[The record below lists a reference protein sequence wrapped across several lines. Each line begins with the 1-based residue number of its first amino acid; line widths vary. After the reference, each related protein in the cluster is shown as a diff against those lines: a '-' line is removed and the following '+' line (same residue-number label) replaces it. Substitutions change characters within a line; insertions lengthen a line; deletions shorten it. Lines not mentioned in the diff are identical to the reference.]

1 MRFAR
6 NTKIFRGQLDAA
18 PFAGV
23 FFLLVIFLLLNTAMV
38 FTPGV
43 PIQLPEAVF
52 SGEDAEAGLAG
63 SPNRTL
69 VVAVDES
76 GNFYFENQVI
86 GQDQLKEKLRSA
98 VSESRQPL
106 TLVVRADK
114 KVKIDE
120 LMPLWLLARSAG
132 VKEII
137 QATRP
142 PLVPITK
149 T

>member
-1 MRFAR
+1 MRFPR

-23 FFLLVIFLLLNTAMV
+23 FFLLVIFLLLHTSLV
-38 FTPGV
+38 FIPGV
-43 PIQLPEAVF
+43 PIQLPEAADLP
-52 SGEDAEAGLAG
+52 GT
-63 SPNRTL
+63 PNRTL

-76 GNFYFENQVI
+76 GQFYFENQVI
-86 GQDQLKEKLRSA
+86 ARDRLKQRLVSA
-98 VSESRQPL
+98 VSETHEPV

-114 KVKIDE
+114 KVQIQE

-132 VKEII
+132 IKEII

-142 PLVPITK
+142 PVIPAPAAPK
-149 T
+149 A

>member
-1 MRFAR
+1 MRFPR

-23 FFLLVIFLLLNTAMV
+23 FFLLVIFLLLNTSLV
-38 FTPGV
+38 FIPGV
-43 PIQLPEAVF
+43 PIQLPEAT
-52 SGEDAEAGLAG
+52 ELPG

-76 GNFYFENQVI
+76 GQFYFDNQVI
-86 GQDQLKEKLRSA
+86 ARDRLKQRLISA
-98 VSESRQPL
+98 VSETSEPV

-114 KVKIDE
+114 KVQIQE

-132 VKEII
+132 IKEII

-142 PLVPITK
+142 PVVPAAAAPK
-149 T
+149 A

>member
-1 MRFAR
+1 MRFPR

-23 FFLLVIFLLLNTAMV
+23 FFLLVIFLLLHSAMV

-43 PIQLPEAVF
+43 PIQLPEALNLPGV
-52 SGEDAEAGLAG
+52 ANPA
-63 SPNRTL
+63 L
-69 VVAVDES
+69 VVAVDEN
-76 GNFYFENQVI
+76 GQFYFENQVI
-86 GQDQLKEKLRSA
+86 GQQQLKEKLRSA
-98 VSESRQPL
+98 VSEARQPL

-114 KVKIDE
+114 KVHIDE
-120 LMPLWLLARSAG
+120 LMPLWLLARAAG
-132 VKEII
+132 IKEIV

-142 PLVPITK
+142 LVVPSPTAPK

>member
-1 MRFAR
+1 MRFPR

-23 FFLLVIFLLLNTAMV
+23 FFLLVIFLLLHSAMV

-43 PIQLPEAVF
+43 PIQLPEALNLPGV
-52 SGEDAEAGLAG
+52 A
-63 SPNRTL
+63 SPAL
-69 VVAVDES
+69 VVAVDEN
-76 GNFYFENQVI
+76 GQFYFENQVI
-86 GQDQLKEKLRSA
+86 GQQQLKEKLRSA
-98 VSESRQPL
+98 VSEARQPL

-114 KVKIDE
+114 KVHIDE
-120 LMPLWLLARSAG
+120 LMPLWLLARAAG
-132 VKEII
+132 IKEIV

-142 PLVPITK
+142 LVVPSPTAPK

>member
-1 MRFAR
+1 
-6 NTKIFRGQLDAA
+6 
-18 PFAGV
+18 
-23 FFLLVIFLLLNTAMV
+23 MV

-52 SGEDAEAGLAG
+52 RQQDGDAGLAG
-63 SPNRTL
+63 SANRTL

-76 GNFYFENQVI
+76 GHFYFENQVI
-86 GQDQLKEKLRSA
+86 GQDRLKEKLQSA

-106 TLVVRADK
+106 ALVVRADK
-114 KVKIDE
+114 KVKIEE

-142 PLVPITK
+142 AVVPTPR
-149 T
+149 

>member
-6 NTKIFRGQLDAA
+6 NTKIFRGQLDVA

-43 PIQLPEAVF
+43 PIQLP
-52 SGEDAEAGLAG
+52 DALFNGDDSLAG
-63 SPNRTL
+63 SPNRTV

-76 GNFYFENQVI
+76 GHFYFENQVI
-86 GQDQLKEKLRSA
+86 GREQLRERLQSA

-106 TLVVRADK
+106 TLVVQADK
-114 KVKIDE
+114 KVKIEE
-120 LMPLWLLARSAG
+120 LLPLWLLARSAG

-142 PLVPITK
+142 SIVPAAK

>member
-1 MRFAR
+1 MRFPR

-23 FFLLVIFLLLNTAMV
+23 FFLLVIFLLLHTSLV
-38 FTPGV
+38 FIPGV
-43 PIQLPEAVF
+43 PIQLPEAADLP
-52 SGEDAEAGLAG
+52 GT
-63 SPNRTL
+63 PNRTL

-76 GNFYFENQVI
+76 GQCYFENQVI
-86 GQDQLKEKLRSA
+86 ARDRLKQRLVSA
-98 VSESRQPL
+98 VSETREPV

-114 KVKIDE
+114 KVQIQE

-132 VKEII
+132 IKEII

-142 PLVPITK
+142 PVVPAAAAPK
-149 T
+149 A

>member
-1 MRFAR
+1 MRFPR
-6 NTKIFRGQLDAA
+6 NTRVFRGQLDAA

-23 FFLLVIFLLLNTAMV
+23 FFLLVIFLLLHSAMV

-43 PIQLPEAVF
+43 TIQLP
-52 SGEDAEAGLAG
+52 DALNLPG
-63 SPNRTL
+63 TL
-69 VVAVDES
+69 NPTVVVAVDQS
-76 GNFYFENQVI
+76 GQLYFENQVI
-86 GQDQLKEKLRSA
+86 GQEGLREKLQTA
-98 VSESRQPL
+98 VSEARQPL

-114 KVKIDE
+114 KVELKE

-132 VKEII
+132 IKEII

-142 PLVPITK
+142 PLIPTVSSPK

>member
-1 MRFAR
+1 MRFPR

-23 FFLLVIFLLLNTAMV
+23 FFLLVIFLLLHTSLV
-38 FTPGV
+38 FIPGV
-43 PIQLPEAVF
+43 PIQLPEAADLP
-52 SGEDAEAGLAG
+52 GT
-63 SPNRTL
+63 PNRTL

-76 GNFYFENQVI
+76 GQFYFENQVI
-86 GQDQLKEKLRSA
+86 ARDRLKQRLVSA
-98 VSESRQPL
+98 VSETREPV

-114 KVKIDE
+114 KVQIQE

-132 VKEII
+132 IKEII

-142 PLVPITK
+142 PVVPTAAAPK
-149 T
+149 A